1 MDVRVADLQ
10 CARNLQKSTLQRYR
24 NSRVDVGI
32 TNLECELK
40 FAASTIQ
47 RDKNWRVDVGV
58 TNLQCNSKFAKST
71 IQRYTDSRVDV
82 GLTNLQCPW
91 NFLSLPYEDTIF
103 QKSKTIIKNTKNK
116 GGRWRYR
123 LTLSLKFARS
133 TIQTILKTIKDG
145 RWRYKLTVS
154 LKFAKST
161 IHSYKSSTRY
171 TLTVSLK
178 KAKSTMHRYNKFKGQ
193 RLPHHKG
200 TQNQGWKLALQTYSV
215 YSVLDICKVYGNKDI
230 KTQGWTLTLQTHS
243 MVEICTAYHTQM
255 KNSRVDAIQGGR
267 WCCKLTVS
275 SKFATST
282 IHGYTHSRV
291 DVGDTNSQCPW
302 SLQRLPYKDTE
313 IQGWTL
319 ALQNL
324 QCNLKFARSTI
335 QRYTDSWVDASVT
348 NLQCPWKLKMST
360 IQRCK
365 HSRVDVGVT
374 RMQWVRETC
383 KAYHTK
389 IHKFKGGR
397 WRCKLTVR

>member
-1 MDVRVADLQ
+1 
-10 CARNLQKSTLQRYR
+10 
-24 NSRVDVGI
+24 
-32 TNLECELK
+32 
-40 FAASTIQ
+40 
-47 RDKNWRVDVGV
+47 
-58 TNLQCNSKFAKST
+58 
-71 IQRYTDSRVDV
+71 
-82 GLTNLQCPW
+82 
-91 NFLSLPYEDTIF
+91 
-103 QKSKTIIKNTKNK
+103 
-116 GGRWRYR
+116 
-123 LTLSLKFARS
+123 
-133 TIQTILKTIKDG
+133 
-145 RWRYKLTVS
+145 
-154 LKFAKST
+154 
-161 IHSYKSSTRY
+161 
-171 TLTVSLK
+171 
-178 KAKSTMHRYNKFKGQ
+178 
-193 RLPHHKG
+193 
-200 TQNQGWKLALQTYSV
+200 
-215 YSVLDICKVYGNKDI
+215 
-230 KTQGWTLTLQTHS
+230 
-243 MVEICTAYHTQM
+243 M

-267 WCCKLTVS
+267 WRCKLTVS

-335 QRYTDSWVDASVT
+335 QRYTDSWVDVSVT

-389 IHKFKGGR
+389 IQKIKSGR
-397 WRCKLTVR
+397 WRYNLTASVRFAKSVPYKHTKMVDVEVTNLHCPWNFLSLPCKDTKIQGWTLALQLTVSV